1 MKLLMLAPGKASKST
16 QMIFD
21 ESKKLF
27 DSVDLFSIQDVILE
41 TTKEVRGFCNG
52 NDLSNYDYMLPR
64 IDSKRASYGYHV
76 IKFFDSINMKKPY
89 HAEAIPIAHN
99 KFSTLFEFGK
109 KGIVV
114 PDTYFTSSK
123 KSAEDLV
130 RKMKF
135 PAMIKLVSSYGGKG
149 VMYIESR
156 QAAMSVVKTL
166 NLLKQDLMLEKF
178 IDNPGE
184 DIRGFLIGDE
194 IIGMKRI
201 AKKGE
206 KRANVSS
213 GGKAVT
219 YTLDDEEKEIV
230 FKTAKILGAKICAT
244 DMIKGKDGVFV
255 IEANINPGLQG
266 ITKATGINLAQKIA
280 KFCYEEAKK

>member
-1 MKLLMLAPGKASKST
+1 MKLLILAPANASKST
-16 QMIFD
+16 QMIIE

-27 DSVDLFSIQDVILE
+27 EEVDFFPIQDVILE
-41 TTKEVRGFCNG
+41 TSENVKAYCGEK
-52 NDLSNYDYMLPR
+52 DLSDYDYVLPR
-64 IDSKRASYGYHV
+64 IDSKRANYGYHV
-76 IKFFDSINMKKPY
+76 VKFFDQINMRKPY
-89 HAEAIPIAHN
+89 SAEAIPIAHN
-99 KFSTLFEFGK
+99 KFSTLFEFRK
-109 KGIVV
+109 NGIIV

-123 KSAEDLV
+123 KSAEKLV

-184 DIRGFLIGDE
+184 DLRGFLIGDD

-201 AKKGE
+201 AKNGE
-206 KRANVSS
+206 KRANVTA
-213 GGKAVT
+213 GGKAIS
-219 YTLDDEEKEIV
+219 YTLNDEEKEVVHKCARI
-230 FKTAKILGAKICAT
+230 INAKICAI
-244 DMIKGKDGVFV
+244 DMIKGKDGLFV

-266 ITKATGINLAQKIA
+266 ITKATGVNLAQMIA
-280 KFCYEEAKK
+280 KFCHEEAKK

>member
-1 MKLLMLAPGKASKST
+1 MKLLILAPGKASKST
-16 QMIFD
+16 QMIFE

-27 DSVDLFSIQDVILE
+27 DEVDLFAIEDVILE
-41 TTKEVRGFCNG
+41 TSEEVKAYCGDK
-52 NDLSNYDYMLPR
+52 DLSGYDYMLPR
-64 IDSKRASYGYHV
+64 IDSKRASFGYHV
-76 IKFFDSINMKKPY
+76 VKFFDLINMRKPY
-89 HAEAIPIAHN
+89 SAEAIPIAHN
-99 KFSTLFEFGK
+99 KFSTLFEFRKNGV
-109 KGIVV
+109 VV

-123 KSAEDLV
+123 KSAEELV

-135 PAMIKLVSSYGGKG
+135 PAMVKLVSSYGGKG

-178 IDNPGE
+178 IENPGE
-184 DIRGFLIGDE
+184 DMRGFLIGDE

-206 KRANVSS
+206 KRANVSA

-219 YTLDDEEKEIV
+219 YTLNDEEKEIV
-230 FKTAKILGAKICAT
+230 FKTAKILNAKICAI
-244 DMIKGKDGVFV
+244 DMINGKDGAYV

-266 ITKATGINLAQKIA
+266 ITKATGINLAQRIA